1 MKKLLLFALCFI
13 LCAALFG
20 CEMEINTSVD
30 IDEQSLPAA
39 ESENESAGESLP
51 PQADGLTSD
60 DVVVFFGDS
69 IAAGYGL
76 ADEENERYSS
86 LIAAEYGCEVY
97 NYAVSGDDGKDL
109 LELLA
114 EGNCEQLKDA
124 TVIVLS
130 IGANNVLK
138 AAYALVPYFESLQN
152 GTAQG
157 NLDVTEVMSEVAQG
171 IDRFKTELPQIIA
184 SLRAVNPDAQI
195 IFQTVYNPY
204 RDFTEFKVEQNGF
217 TLSFAAVSASSVI
230 SLNDVIENG
239 AEENGYTVCE
249 IYTPFKEY
257 QGNLINAL
265 PDGSNVDPHP
275 NKEGHKLLA
284 ELVADAVK

>member
-1 MKKLLLFALCFI
+1 MKRLVLTVLCLALCA
-13 LCAALFG
+13 LAAG
-20 CEMEINTSVD
+20 CEFDINMSVD
-30 IDEQSLPAA
+30 IDEVSLSYEYSEQSKEQSAVL
-39 ESENESAGESLP
+39 ENT
-51 PQADGLTSD
+51 GLTAD
-60 DVVVFFGDS
+60 DTVVFFGDS

-114 EGNCEQLKDA
+114 EGNCEHLKDA

-138 AAYALVPYFESLQN
+138 AADALIPYYEALQN

-171 IDRFKTELPQIIA
+171 IDRFKTELPQIIQA
-184 SLRAVNPDAQI
+184 LREVNADAKI

-249 IYTPFKEY
+249 VYTPFKEY
-257 QGNLINAL
+257 EGNLINAL

>member
-109 LELLA
+109 LALLA
-114 EGNCEQLKDA
+114 EGNCEQLENA

-138 AAYALVPYFESLQN
+138 AAHALVPYFESLQN

-157 NLDVTEVMSEVAQG
+157 NLDVTEVMSEVADG

-239 AEENGYTVCE
+239 AEANGYTVCE
-249 IYTPFKEY
+249 VYTPFKEY
-257 QGNLINAL
+257 EGNLINAL

>member
-30 IDEQSLPAA
+30 IDEVSLSYEYSEQSKEQSAVL
-39 ESENESAGESLP
+39 ENT
-51 PQADGLTSD
+51 GLTAD
-60 DVVVFFGDS
+60 DTVVFFGDS

-86 LIAAEYGCEVY
+86 LIAAEYGCTVY

-109 LELLA
+109 LELLS
-114 EGNCEQLKDA
+114 EGNCEHLKDA

-138 AAYALVPYFESLQN
+138 AADALIPYYEALQN
-152 GTAQG
+152 GTAPETF
-157 NLDVTEVMSEVAQG
+157 DVTEVMSEVAQG
-171 IDRFKTELPQIIA
+171 IDRFKTELPQIIQA
-184 SLRAVNPDAQI
+184 LREVNADAKI

-239 AEENGYTVCE
+239 AEANGYTVCE
-249 IYTPFKEY
+249 VYTPFKEY
-257 QGNLINAL
+257 EGNLINAL

>member
-1 MKKLLLFALCFI
+1 MKRIVLTVLCLALCA
-13 LCAALFG
+13 LAAG
-20 CEMEINTSVD
+20 CEFDINVSVD

-39 ESENESAGESLP
+39 ESENESAGEDLP

-114 EGNCEQLKDA
+114 EGNCEQLENA

-249 IYTPFKEY
+249 VYTPFKEY
-257 QGNLINAL
+257 EGNLINAL

>member
-30 IDEQSLPAA
+30 IDEVSLSYEHSEQSKEQSAVL
-39 ESENESAGESLP
+39 ENT
-51 PQADGLTSD
+51 GLTAD
-60 DVVVFFGDS
+60 DTVVFFGDS

-86 LIAAEYGCEVY
+86 LIAAEYGCTVY

-114 EGNCEQLKDA
+114 EGNCEHLKDA

-171 IDRFKTELPQIIA
+171 IDRFKTELPQIIQA
-184 SLRAVNPDAQI
+184 LREVNADAKI

-249 IYTPFKEY
+249 VYTPFKEY
-257 QGNLINAL
+257 EGNLINAL

>member
-30 IDEQSLPAA
+30 IDEVSLPY
-39 ESENESAGESLP
+39 EHSEQSKEQSAVLENT
-51 PQADGLTSD
+51 GLTAD
-60 DVVVFFGDS
+60 DTVVFFGDS

-86 LIAAEYGCEVY
+86 LIAAEYGCTVY

-114 EGNCEQLKDA
+114 EGSCEQLENA

-171 IDRFKTELPQIIA
+171 IDRFKTELPQIIQA
-184 SLRAVNPDAQI
+184 LREVNADAKI

-249 IYTPFKEY
+249 VYTPFKEY
-257 QGNLINAL
+257 EGNLINAL